1 MANLDENMT
10 VTVEEEHRQ
19 KPEDEVRRRK
29 KRMYKALKSQMEF
42 YFGDANLTKD
52 KFLIDLIERD
62 KYVDLS
68 IFLRFNKI
76 RALTTKIEDIAKA
89 LRDSDIL
96 SVTEDGTKVFRT
108 TPIQIKENE
117 EDCTI
122 YVEQLPPDA
131 DHEWLKRVFSSYG
144 EVVYVSIPKYKPSN
158 KIKGFAF
165 VEFDTPEAANKTLE
179 AFGAMGCRLPAQM
192 PPDNL
197 CSIATFEQTPD
208 ENKNGEETEITTETF
223 EKSDS
228 EQPANQKKRKLENL
242 DSSIE
247 SETGNDNGPSRKK
260 KKKKPKGN
268 ESETTSQEAEKEEV
282 TSSKSTVETAGNDKT
297 VRKRKSRDSYPQPD
311 DDTENETSHADVDN
325 ESESLATEEK
335 KSKKQ
340 RREQERTA
348 DSGDECEMKSDDAP
362 DESKDDNTVEETRK
376 KKKNRNRKRKKKVKQ
391 ENDPS
396 KLGLKILSKREWK
409 RLRNKYL
416 DLQRSKMK
424 AVKQHLAR
432 ARWAS
437 QTPRAYSEDGDNAGG
452 QHHEVAQQQAAVPPD
467 PPRTVFTPGVIA
479 HITFD
484 EPISDVAKF
493 KSDVRAYSDVQYVD
507 ILEGTNEAYVRFSTA
522 SSAAHFVEEK
532 PFGSLEILSGD
543 EETNYWNKIK
553 QDRAEKFSQKIKV
566 KQRGRDKLLKRVE
579 RELGKHI
586 RFDE

>member
-1 MANLDENMT
+1 MADIDDNMT
-10 VTVEEEHRQ
+10 VTVEEEEHRR

-29 KRMYKALKSQMEF
+29 KRTYKALKNQMEF

-52 KFLIDLIERD
+52 KFLIDLIEKD
-62 KYVDLS
+62 KYVDLA

-76 RALTTKIEDIAKA
+76 RALTSNIEDIAKA
-89 LRDSDIL
+89 LRDSEIL
-96 SVTEDGTKVFRT
+96 SVTEDGTKVYRT
-108 TPIQIKENE
+108 TPIHIKENE

-131 DHEWLKRVFSSYG
+131 DHEWLRRVFSSYG

-197 CSIATFEQTPD
+197 CSIATFEQTSEED
-208 ENKNGEETEITTETF
+208 KNGEETTMTTETI

-228 EQPANQKKRKLENL
+228 EQPTNQKKRKLENP
-242 DSSIE
+242 DSSID
-247 SETGNDNGPSRKK
+247 SETGADTGPSRKK
-260 KKKKPKGN
+260 KKKKQKSN
-268 ESETTSQEAEKEEV
+268 EGEMTSQEAEKDEV
-282 TSSKSTVETAGNDKT
+282 PPSKSTVENAGSGKT
-297 VRKRKSRDSYPQPD
+297 VRKRKSRDSNPQMQD
-311 DDTENETSHADVDN
+311 ADTENETSYAEVDN
-325 ESESLATEEK
+325 ESESVATEEA

-340 RREQERTA
+340 RQEQETEA
-348 DSGDECEMKSDDAP
+348 DSGDECEMKSDDAAE
-362 DESKDDNTVEETRK
+362 ESKDDNTGEERRK

-437 QTPRAYSEDGDNAGG
+437 QTPRAYSEDGEN
-452 QHHEVAQQQAAVPPD
+452 HHEVAQQQAVVSSD

-479 HITFD
+479 HVTLD
-484 EPISDVAKF
+484 EPLTDVAKF
-493 KSDVRAYSDVQYVD
+493 KSDVRGYSDVQYVD
-507 ILEGTNEAYVRFSTA
+507 ILEGTNEAYVRFSTP
-522 SSAAHFVEEK
+522 SSAAHFVQEK
-532 PFGSLEILSGD
+532 PFGSMEILSGD
-543 EETNYWNKIK
+543 EEMNYWNKIK

>member
-1 MANLDENMT
+1 MADIDDNMT
-10 VTVEEEHRQ
+10 VTVEEEHRR

-29 KRMYKALKSQMEF
+29 KRIYKALKNQMEF

-52 KFLIDLIERD
+52 KFLIDLIEKD
-62 KYVDLS
+62 KYVDLA

-76 RALTTKIEDIAKA
+76 RSLTSNIEDIAKA
-89 LRDSDIL
+89 LRDSEIL
-96 SVTEDGTKVFRT
+96 SVTEDGTKVYRT
-108 TPIQIKENE
+108 TPIHIKENE

-197 CSIATFEQTPD
+197 CSIATFEQTSEED
-208 ENKNGEETEITTETF
+208 KNGEETTMTTETA

-228 EQPANQKKRKLENL
+228 EQPTNQKKRKLENA
-242 DSSIE
+242 DSSID
-247 SETGNDNGPSRKK
+247 SETGADTGLSRKK
-260 KKKKPKGN
+260 KKKKQKNN
-268 ESETTSQEAEKEEV
+268 EGELTSQEAEKEEV
-282 TSSKSTVETAGNDKT
+282 PPSKSTVENAGSGKT
-297 VRKRKSRDSYPQPD
+297 VRKRKSRDSNPQMHD
-311 DDTENETSHADVDN
+311 ADTENETSHAEVDN
-325 ESESLATEEK
+325 ESESVATEEA

-340 RREQERTA
+340 RREQETEA
-348 DSGDECEMKSDDAP
+348 DSGDECEMKSDDAAE
-362 DESKDDNTVEETRK
+362 ESKDNNTGEERR

-437 QTPRAYSEDGDNAGG
+437 QTPRAYSEDGEN
-452 QHHEVAQQQAAVPPD
+452 HHEVAQQQAVVSAE

-479 HITFD
+479 HVTLD
-484 EPISDVAKF
+484 EPITDVVKF
-493 KSDVRAYSDVQYVD
+493 KSDVRGYSDVQYVD
-507 ILEGTNEAYVRFSTA
+507 ILEGTNEAYVRFSSP
-522 SSAAHFVEEK
+522 SSAAHFVQEK
-532 PFGSLEILSGD
+532 PFGSMEILSGD
-543 EETNYWNKIK
+543 EEMNYWNKIK